1 MHHQTA
7 IIHPKAKLD
16 EGVEVGPYCVI
27 DEGVRIGSG
36 TLLESHVILKG
47 NTRLGKNNHL
57 FQFN

>member
-1 MHHQTA
+1 MRIDSNRLMHHQTA

-36 TLLESHVILKG
+36 TLLESHVIVKG
-47 NTRLGKNNHL
+47 YTR
-57 FQFN
+57 